1 MTFALD
7 HVVIAVDDLDRAV
20 ADYQS
25 LGFTVY
31 PGGVHH
37 GGVSHNALIVFED
50 GSYFEIIAYREA
62 APTNRWWRV
71 LTTAGEGIVDFAVLP
86 EDTARD
92 VDAARK
98 RGLQLDGPTPG
109 GRLRLDGVRLDW
121 QIVRP
126 TTTDLPFWCGDVTP
140 RNLRVPEGA
149 IRHHANGVTGI
160 SRVQI
165 LVADVAT
172 STERYRALVGPD
184 TVSQDDQG
192 VVRINLDKAAFELA
206 GADNDHSSRRLAA
219 RGEGVLSLELR
230 GSVAKT
236 LDPKRLHGA
245 DLAIV
250 T

>member
-1 MTFALD
+1 MQNMAFALD

-50 GSYFEIIAYREA
+50 ASYFEIIAYRQ
-62 APTNRWWRV
+62 
-71 LTTAGEGIVDFAVLP
+71 
-86 EDTARD
+86 
-92 VDAARK
+92 AARA
-98 RGLQLDGPTPG
+98 RGLNLEGPTPG

-140 RNLRVPEGA
+140 RKLRVPEGA
-149 IRHHANGVTGI
+149 VRHHANGVIGI
-160 SRVQI
+160 SRVRI
-165 LVADVAT
+165 LVSDAVT

-184 TVSQDDQG
+184 AVG
-192 VVRINLDKAAFELA
+192 L
-206 GADNDHSSRRLAA
+206 
-219 RGEGVLSLELR
+219 
-230 GSVAKT
+230 
-236 LDPKRLHGA
+236 
-245 DLAIV
+245 
-250 T
+250 